1 MKKIILLSIAVL
13 SVGACS
19 QPVEQLPANE
29 ATNVEANDVGEAEI
43 PSLEGEWVVEQGNS
57 KPLDQLWPMTAEA
70 TEDRFTLTSECR
82 KMSWTFKQDRNLV
95 QFTPAAGVECGRVR
109 SPAELLANN
118 TVKLANTV
126 VFAEEGRAVQIS
138 GPGGTLSLTR
148 R

>member
-1 MKKIILLSIAVL
+1 MKHIVLSIAVL
-13 SVGACS
+13 SLAACS
-19 QPVEQLPANE
+19 QPAEQPAANE
-29 ATNVEANDVGEAEI
+29 AAAAEANETVQAEI

-82 KMSWTFKQDRNLV
+82 KMSWTFKQDGNLV
-95 QFTPAAGVECGRVR
+95 HFTPAGEVECARVR

-118 TVKLANTV
+118 PVKLANTV
-126 VFAEEGRAVQIS
+126 VFAEEGKAVQIS

>member
-1 MKKIILLSIAVL
+1 MKKIVLLSLAAL
-13 SVGACS
+13 SLAACS
-19 QPVEQLPANE
+19 QPAEQPAANE
-29 ATNVEANDVGEAEI
+29 ADSVEANAAAQAPV

-70 TEDRFTLTSECR
+70 TKDRFTITSDCR
-82 KMSWTFKQDRNLV
+82 KMSWTFRQDRNLV
-95 QFTPAAGVECGRVR
+95 QFAPAGGAECGRVR

-126 VFAEEGRAVQIS
+126 VFAEEGKAVQIS